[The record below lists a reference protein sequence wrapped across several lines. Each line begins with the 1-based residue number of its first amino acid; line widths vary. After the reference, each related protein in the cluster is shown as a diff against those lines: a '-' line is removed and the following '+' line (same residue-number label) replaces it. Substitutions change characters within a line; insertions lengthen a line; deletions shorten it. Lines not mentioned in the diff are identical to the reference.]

1 MAKQGRWDEA
11 IGSYDRCVKVHP
23 DDFMSCAG
31 LGDVWLGKGMAER
44 AIEFYQK
51 AIDLNPNL
59 AEVYDKLGDA
69 LAKVGRQK
77 DASVSY
83 RRGLELK
90 GK

>member
-1 MAKQGRWDEA
+1 M
-11 IGSYDRCVKVHP
+11 P
-23 DDFMSCAG
+23 
-31 LGDVWLGKGMAER
+31 ER

-59 AEVYDKLGDA
+59 AEVYDKLGDT

-77 DASVSY
+77 EASVSY

-90 GK
+90 TK

>member
-1 MAKQGRWDEA
+1 M
-11 IGSYDRCVKVHP
+11 SY
-23 DDFMSCAG
+23 AG
-31 LGDVWLGKGMAER
+31 LGDVWVGKGMPER

-59 AEVYDKLGDA
+59 AEVYDKLGDT

-77 DASVSY
+77 EASVCY

-90 GK
+90 AKVF